1 MAVEGI
7 KRYSC
12 MQRSSQRHL
21 CLVHL
26 KPCSVQ
32 AMHRACL
39 LILDAQKCE
48 RPRHC
53 ICKVHRARQ
62 AQPAISSKQ
71 KYLLTIIHTHS
82 QPMNCER
89 TSSICKRPLK
99 PGVLCSLGGSCR

>member
-12 MQRSSQRHL
+12 MQRSSQGHL

-26 KPCSVQ
+26 KSCSVQ

-53 ICKVHRARQ
+53 ICNFHRGRQ
-62 AQPAISSKQ
+62 AQPTVSSMQ
-71 KYLLTIIHTHS
+71 QYLLEMTHTHS
-82 QPMNCER
+82 QPINCER
-89 TSSICKRPLK
+89 TSSICKGPLK
-99 PGVLCSLGGSCR
+99 P